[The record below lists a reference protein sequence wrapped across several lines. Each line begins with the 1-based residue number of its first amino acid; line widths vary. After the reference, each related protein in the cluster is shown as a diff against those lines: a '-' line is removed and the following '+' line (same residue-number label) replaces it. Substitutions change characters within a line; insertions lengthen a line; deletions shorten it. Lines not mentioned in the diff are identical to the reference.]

1 MFRLCLFGAQIK
13 QGETTT
19 ISFWVKDLSG
29 EPIELINAE
38 TTPAYLTGGSNAES
52 VPFVW
57 EGVTDGSYRIT
68 INGIPYNVDGNNFTG
83 DTTMDNVAATLQA
96 TLRTKTL
103 SLETVEWKT
112 DHFVITTVDGAF
124 SAITVTST
132 STGTVGTDISGTGWM
147 DADAGN
153 GVVTDRIES
162 NAIVHITIISDGGSG
177 SNLFDDNAT
186 IVDAVHGEI
195 SIDPGDTSSWVLDEA
210 LIEATITKDGK
221 IEKNMDVYIW
231 IYPS

>member
-1 MFRLCLFGAQIK
+1 MFRLCLFEAQIK
-13 QGETTT
+13 QGETAP
-19 ISFWVKDLSG
+19 IPFWVKDLSG

-38 TTPAYLTGGSNAES
+38 TTPAYLTGGANAEA

-68 INGIPYNVDGNNFTG
+68 IGGIPYNVDGNNFTG

-96 TLRTKTL
+96 TLRGQTH
-103 SLETVEWKT
+103 SLETVEWAS
-112 DHFVITTVDGAF
+112 DHFVITTVDSAF

-132 STGTVGTDISGTGWM
+132 STGTVGTDISGTVWM

-153 GVVTDRIES
+153 GVVTDRVKS
-162 NAIVHITIISDGGSG
+162 DATVHITIISDGGSG
-177 SNLFDDNAT
+177 SVLYDEDAT
-186 IVDAVHGEI
+186 IVDAKHGEI
-195 SIDPGDTSSWVLDEA
+195 LIDPGDTSSWELDEA

-221 IEKNMDVYIW
+221 IEKNIDVYIW